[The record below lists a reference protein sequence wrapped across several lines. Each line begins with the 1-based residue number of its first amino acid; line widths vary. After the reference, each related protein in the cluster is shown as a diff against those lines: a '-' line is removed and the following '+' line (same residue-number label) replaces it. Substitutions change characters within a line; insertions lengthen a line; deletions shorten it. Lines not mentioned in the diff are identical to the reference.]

1 MLAPLTFV
9 ALAIIGSVSAQ
20 TAAGYQQCGG
30 VNFSGPTACVSGYH
44 CEKLNDYY
52 SQCLPGSASGTTSVA
67 TSSSTTTTKAS
78 STTTGTPTTIT
89 TSAGTTSAIASATG
103 AGPGATLLP
112 NYYWIRAV
120 VDPNFHK
127 YLQSSTLRTASDAV
141 LEDASTAGQFNI
153 VNGQLV
159 QLIDTAGTLLYAH
172 VTPRT
177 DTSVTKLLVTWGTTP
192 DTYGTWAFSGDTTTW
207 STPGITRQNNA
218 AFLVCEEQRVYI
230 NLGAYAYM
238 TPAGCADQTV
248 SGCAG
253 GPRWAAVVVVG
264 VWIHYYNGATANV

>member
-52 SQCLPGSASGTTSVA
+52 SQCLPGEASGTSSVA
-67 TSSSTTTTKAS
+67 ASSSTTTTAT

-89 TSAGTTSAIASATG
+89 TSAGTSAISSATG
-103 AGPGATLLP
+103 TGPGATLLP

-141 LEDASTAGQFNI
+141 LNDASTAGQFNI

-172 VTPRT
+172 VTPQT

-230 NLGAYAYM
+230 NLGAYAYL
-238 TPAGCADQTV
+238 TPAGCADQT
-248 SGCAG
+248 
-253 GPRWAAVVVVG
+253 
-264 VWIHYYNGATANV
+264 IHYYNGATANV